1 MIIKLNVGG
10 RIFLTDEETLS
21 EGMLGALIKHQ
32 NPAQQVD
39 GYHFIDRD
47 PDTFR
52 WILNYLRGS
61 KVLPS
66 KDSTDIQLI
75 REEAE
80 YFALDQ
86 LVVRIQHMSCPS
98 FSKGD
103 NVTVR
108 GSKFTIMSVSE
119 SGYAVT
125 RLGKCFQVNAS
136 ENVEKT
142 TIEVGDVVMAY
153 HKPSSKRLAGI
164 CMAIIGKNHVIQ
176 FNGDLG
182 QEDVKD
188 SGVRF

>member
-10 RIFLTDEETLS
+10 QIFLTDSETLS
-21 EGMLGALIKHQ
+21 QGMLGAMIQHQ
-32 NPAQQVD
+32 NPAQEID
-39 GYHFIDRD
+39 GHYFIDRD

-61 KVLPS
+61 QVLPS
-66 KDSTDIQLI
+66 KDSTDILLVK
-75 REEAE
+75 EEAE

-86 LVVRIQHMSCPS
+86 LVARIQHMSCPS
-98 FSKGD
+98 FSKND

-108 GSKFTIMSVSE
+108 GSKFTILAVSE
-119 SGYAVT
+119 SGYKVT
-125 RLGKCFQVNAS
+125 RLGKCFQVNSS

-142 TIEVGDVVMAY
+142 SVEVGDVVMAY
-153 HKPSSKRLAGI
+153 HKPSSKRMPGI
-164 CMAIIGKNHVIQ
+164 CMAIQGKNYVIQ

-182 QEDVKD
+182 QADVKD

>member
-1 MIIKLNVGG
+1 MIVKLNVGG
-10 RIFLTDEETLS
+10 RVFLTDAETLS
-21 EGMLGALIKHQ
+21 EGMLCAMVQHQ
-32 NPAQQVD
+32 NPARQID
-39 GYHFIDRD
+39 GHHFIDRD
-47 PDTFR
+47 PETFR

-66 KDSTDIQLI
+66 KDSTEILLVK
-75 REEAE
+75 EEAE
-80 YFALDQ
+80 YFALDH
-86 LVVRIQHMSCPS
+86 LVARIQHMSCPS

-108 GSKFTIMSVSE
+108 GSKFTIMAVSE
-119 SGYAVT
+119 SGYKVT
-125 RLGKCFQVNAS
+125 RLGKYFQVNAS

-142 TIEVGDVVMAY
+142 TVEVGDVVMAY
-153 HKPSSKRLAGI
+153 HKPSSKRIPGI
-164 CMAIIGKNHVIQ
+164 CMAIQGKSCVIK